1 MNLLVLTLKNNINND
16 NRRIDTAK
24 LIARSTD
31 QNLDARNFYQQDIAS
46 HILMARI
53 KALSTLNQ

>member
-1 MNLLVLTLKNNINND
+1 MNLQDRIDND